1 MESGIGSSIPTSSS
15 GASRASELPPA
26 TPGKL
31 WYRDTDGELRQ
42 LTPQQRRMAIA
53 NLREQGMTP
62 AAQLDDSGALLPV
75 PPELAAELAESS
87 QRAAAEDGLSYIDSL
102 MQAMLGT
109 AWKYLTGDD
118 LLPTDP
124 QNVLSAR

>member
-1 MESGIGSSIPTSSS
+1 MV
-15 GASRASELPPA
+15 A
-26 TPGKL
+26 
-31 WYRDTDGELRQ
+31 
-42 LTPQQRRMAIA
+42 
-53 NLREQGMTP
+53 
-62 AAQLDDSGALLPV
+62 
-75 PPELAAELAESS
+75 ELAAELAESS